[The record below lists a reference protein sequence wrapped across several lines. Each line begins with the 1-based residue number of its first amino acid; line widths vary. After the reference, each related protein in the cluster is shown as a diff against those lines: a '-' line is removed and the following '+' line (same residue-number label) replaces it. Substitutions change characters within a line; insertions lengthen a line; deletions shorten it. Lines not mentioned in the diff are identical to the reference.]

1 MTLPRRYEIVSIR
14 PAASEF
20 LVRYIEAGHE
30 VTLNLPPPTTVKE
43 VHRHVLRYWPR
54 LQFRAMQAL
63 ENLVDAGMPLAFEVS
78 ASDVEMFGLEDVD
91 E

>member
-14 PAASEF
+14 SAASEF

-30 VTLNLPPPTTVKE
+30 ITLNLSPPSTPKE
-43 VHRHVLRYWPR
+43 LHRHVLRHWPR
-54 LQFRAMQAL
+54 LQFRAMQTL
-63 ENLVDAGMPLAFEVS
+63 ENLVDAGMPGAFEVS
-78 ASDVEMFGLEDVD
+78 ASDVEMFGLEDID

>member
-14 PAASEF
+14 PAAGEF

-30 VTLNLPPPTTVKE
+30 VTLNLSPPTTIKE
-43 VHRHVLRYWPR
+43 VHRHVLRHWPR
-54 LQFRAMQAL
+54 LQFQAMRAL
-63 ENLVDAGMPLAFEVS
+63 ENLVDADTLKAFEVS
-78 ASDVEMFGLEDVD
+78 ASDVEMFGLEDID

>member
-1 MTLPRRYEIVSIR
+1 MMRSRRYEIVSIR

-20 LVRYIEAGHE
+20 LVRYVEAGYE
-30 VTLNLPPPTTVKE
+30 ITLNLSPPTAIKE
-43 VHRHVLRYWPR
+43 LHRHVLRHWPR

-63 ENLVDAGMPLAFEVS
+63 ENLVKADVPRALDVS
-78 ASDVEMFGLEDVD
+78 ASDVEMFGLEDID

>member
-1 MTLPRRYEIVSIR
+1 MMRPRRYEIVSIR

-30 VTLNLPPPTTVKE
+30 VTLNLSPPTTTKE
-43 VHRHVLRYWPR
+43 LHRHVLRHWPR
-54 LQFRAMQAL
+54 LQFRSMQAL
-63 ENLVDAGMPLAFEVS
+63 ETLANTNMPRAFEVS
-78 ASDVEMFGLEDVD
+78 ASDVEMFGLEDID

>member
-1 MTLPRRYEIVSIR
+1 MMPLRRYEIISIR

-20 LVRYIEAGHE
+20 LVRYIEADHE
-30 VTLNLPPPTTVKE
+30 VVLNLSPPAAIKE
-43 VHRHVLRYWPR
+43 MHRHVLRHWPR

-63 ENLVDAGMPLAFEVS
+63 QALVNADISRAVNVS
-78 ASDVEMFGLEDVD
+78 ASEVEMFGLEDID